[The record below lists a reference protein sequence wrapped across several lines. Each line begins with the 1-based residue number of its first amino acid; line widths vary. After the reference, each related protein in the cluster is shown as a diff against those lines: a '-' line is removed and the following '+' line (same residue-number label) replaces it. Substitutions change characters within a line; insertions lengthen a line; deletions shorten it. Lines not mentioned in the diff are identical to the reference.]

1 MIIPEY
7 WAEARRQYRGA
18 KKQVTV
24 RRYGWSN
31 ESQSAAQ
38 AHADARAEEALQR
51 AVHDEGVP
59 RREQKVPYNGADGLP
74 IREEVIERHAGYVI
88 TRNSYGALC
97 LNTPNILFADIDIEQ
112 QDYLMQAFIV
122 CLLIGGMVG
131 FASGSIPYGFA
142 IGVLLLLLYG
152 SINFLVVERMRAN
165 GSLAR
170 RVLAHI
176 ERRAL
181 QFPGWALRLYRTPAG
196 FRILVTHRVF
206 DPEEADVS
214 RFFRAMKV
222 DPTYVIMCRNQKC
235 FRARLTAKPWRI
247 GMATRMRPRPG
258 VWPINP
264 ERLAERMEWIEQYQ
278 TVAKDYAACEYI
290 STIGGGE
297 VHSLVEPVLEI
308 HDRLCQV
315 TSGRPIA

>member
-7 WAEARRQYRGA
+7 WAESRRQYRGA

-59 RREQKVPYNGADGLP
+59 RREKKVPYNGADGLP
-74 IREEVIERHAGYVI
+74 IREEVIERHAAYVI

-97 LNTPNILFADIDIEQ
+97 LNTPNTLFADIDIEP
-112 QDYLMQAFIV
+112 QDYLVQAFIV
-122 CLLIGGMVG
+122 CLLIGGAVG

-152 SINFLVVERMRAN
+152 SIKFLVVERMRAN
-165 GSLAR
+165 GSLAGR
-170 RVLAHI
+170 ELAHI

-247 GMATRMRPRPG
+247 GMAIRMRPRPG

-278 TVAKDYAACEYI
+278 AVAKDYAACEYVT
-290 STIGGGE
+290 TIGGGE
-297 VHSLVEPVLEI
+297 VHSFVEPVLEI

-315 TSGRPIA
+315 TLGRPIA